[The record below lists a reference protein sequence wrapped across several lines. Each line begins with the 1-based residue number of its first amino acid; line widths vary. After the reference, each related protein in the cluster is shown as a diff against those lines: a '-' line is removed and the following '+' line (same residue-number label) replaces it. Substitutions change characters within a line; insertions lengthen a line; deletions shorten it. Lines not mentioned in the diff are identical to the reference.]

1 MTDDVQGPRQ
11 ATATRPHEIRGL
23 ALPSA
28 DLPWQ
33 GQAPLSGGPK
43 CPPAVDGARKRSAYG
58 QQAYW
63 FSAPLE
69 GVGNPA
75 C

>member
-33 GQAPLSGGPK
+33 GQGRA
-43 CPPAVDGARKRSAYG
+43 
-58 QQAYW
+58 
-63 FSAPLE
+63 
-69 GVGNPA
+69 
-75 C
+75 